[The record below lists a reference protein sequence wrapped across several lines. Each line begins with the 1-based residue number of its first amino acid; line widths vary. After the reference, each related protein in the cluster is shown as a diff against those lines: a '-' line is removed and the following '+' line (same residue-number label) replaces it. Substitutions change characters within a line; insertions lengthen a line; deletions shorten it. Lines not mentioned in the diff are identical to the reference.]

1 MEFISEGL
9 RSLWKK
15 EVIRVFNQRLSE
27 IDPQGKI
34 GQIPEEEIL
43 DALRLSSSDVT
54 REEVEIIIKDLWKS
68 PWPSYEEADR
78 TSIYPRVWNLLE
90 KHKRPDI

>member
-1 MEFISEGL
+1 MEFLSEGL

-54 REEVEIIIKDLWKS
+54 REEV
-68 PWPSYEEADR
+68 
-78 TSIYPRVWNLLE
+78 
-90 KHKRPDI
+90 

>member
-54 REEVEIIIKDLWKS
+54 REEKEL
-68 PWPSYEEADR
+68 
-78 TSIYPRVWNLLE
+78 
-90 KHKRPDI
+90 